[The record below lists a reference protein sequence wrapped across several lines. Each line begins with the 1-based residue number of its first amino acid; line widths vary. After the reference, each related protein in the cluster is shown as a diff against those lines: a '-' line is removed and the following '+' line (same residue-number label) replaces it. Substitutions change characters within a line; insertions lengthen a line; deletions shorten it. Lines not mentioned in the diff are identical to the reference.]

1 MGDINI
7 TNNFNAPIGQHI
19 DHVDTIDFHMDGEGN
34 FQFGMVEQVN
44 QNECTQSD
52 QRCQAEDAPAG
63 RLRQSGES
71 YGYRRSQNPNANDND
86 EELFHFIHPSMDEEQ
101 EKRIHNEV
109 KQLVKRQGIQ
119 MICQHLAH
127 MQNEGKL
134 LLPPN
139 PSVVYNELGRMGMPQ
154 NEGYNENTFRKY
166 YSNR

>member
-7 TNNFNAPIGQHI
+7 TNNFNAPIVQHI

-34 FQFGMVEQVN
+34 FQFGMVEQVKGLTSN
-44 QNECTQSD
+44 PSPVREGSD
-52 QRCQAEDAPAG
+52 QTE
-63 RLRQSGES
+63 ES
-71 YGYRRSQNPNANDND
+71 
-86 EELFHFIHPSMDEEQ
+86 FHFIHPSMDDEQ

>member
-44 QNECTQSD
+44 QNEN
-52 QRCQAEDAPAG
+52 
-63 RLRQSGES
+63 
-71 YGYRRSQNPNANDND
+71 QNEKEKQND
-86 EELFHFIHPSMDEEQ
+86 EELFHFIHPAMDENR
-101 EKRIHNEV
+101 EKQIHNEV

-127 MQNEGKL
+127 MQSEGKL

-139 PSVVYNELGRMGMPQ
+139 PSAIYKELVRMGLPQ
-154 NEGYNENTFRKY
+154 GDGYSEKNFKNY
-166 YSNR
+166 YR